1 MKNHPK
7 KGMPVLTL
15 ALFMIITVTILFS
28 TTGCDNRENA
38 ANAFT
43 YKQIGALEVPAD
55 FDYRTS
61 VLVNL
66 FVNLS
71 DLYPGVTLEVYG
83 TMDTKEPVEP
93 HNQDTLVGSATTDVN
108 GTSTI
113 SVSVPTRYT
122 HIAIRPSYIGLPTV
136 LYAPI
141 QDGTA
146 RFSLGQPITTLSRS
160 MSVSSYP
167 PIRELRP
174 YVKEGLTYIDTFDKN
189 GRPTNMV
196 SRPLGSDFLADIN
209 ASLPEYRSVPQ
220 HNPAYLEKG
229 KDATIN
235 IIDKEADVWVTF
247 VHEGASYLNSLG
259 FYTYPSADGPP
270 VDINDLDITII
281 IPNAS
286 LGPAGGGSMYP
297 GDTVYIGRYAEG
309 TSIGWVLYAYGWDST
324 LQAVR
329 DRFGRYFSDYQYNRE
344 VKDSEKIHA
353 VVLYDDERQVLVT
366 GFEDVQRT
374 NGGSDNDF
382 NDLVFY
388 ALVNPVESVG
398 NLDSFSEIK
407 RAIDTD
413 KDGVIDSEDYFPNDP
428 RYSSFSE
435 QVGTIAFE
443 DMWPKLG
450 DYDFND
456 LVVRYTYGIYGNTEN
471 LVPRIDFAYTIL
483 ATGAGYR
490 NGLALSLP
498 MRSSEFSL
506 KQIGEAPKGGGLL
519 VEDFGA
525 MQFANISWDPGVRI
539 IIFND
544 AKRVLDPSA
553 EAMAE
558 VLLNTNLSFTE
569 VPPVTVAFS
578 LEFVQPIERTTLGA
592 VPFDVFLL
600 ADTSNGTSHEIH
612 LNDRPPTPLIYLGLL
627 YDQEDGSYG
636 SQGRFFRFYS
646 TKNNLPWAI
655 HVPGEWIHP
664 LERVPIVD
672 SYRVFGAWAESGG
685 VLQSD
690 WYMDKKNYLVKD
702 NLYIR

>member
-7 KGMPVLTL
+7 KGIPVQTI
-15 ALFMIITVTILFS
+15 ALFILITATILFS
-28 TTGCDNRENA
+28 TTGCDNRENT

-43 YKQIGALEVPAD
+43 YKQIGALEVPTE

-61 VLVNL
+61 VFVELV
-66 FVNLS
+66 VNLS

-93 HNQDTLVGSATTDVN
+93 HNQDTLVGTATTDLN
-108 GTSTI
+108 GSSSI

-122 HIAIRPSYIGLPTV
+122 HIVIRPRYIGLPTV

-141 QDGTA
+141 QNGIA
-146 RFSLGQPITTLSRS
+146 RFSLAQPITTLSRS

-196 SRPLGSDFLADIN
+196 SRPLDSTFLADIN

-259 FYTYPSADGPP
+259 FYTYPTADGPP

-443 DMWPKLG
+443 DMWPSLG

-456 LVVRYTYGIYGNTEN
+456 LVVRYTYGIYGNAEN
-471 LVPRIDFAYTIL
+471 LIPRIDFAYTIL

-519 VEDFGA
+519 VQDYEFSKYKDVT
-525 MQFANISWDPGVRI
+525 WEPGVRI

-544 AKRVLDPSA
+544 AKRVLNPSA
-553 EAMAE
+553 EAMKE
-558 VLLNTNLSFTE
+558 VLLNTNLAFPD
-569 VPPVTVAFS
+569 VPPATVAFS
-578 LEFVQPIERTTLGA
+578 LEFVQPIRLGTLGGL
-592 VPFDVFLL
+592 PFDVFML
-600 ADTSNGTSHEIH
+600 ADTSNETSHEIH
-612 LNDRPPTPLIYLGLL
+612 FSNIVPTPLM
-627 YDQEDGSYG
+627 DF
-636 SQGRFFRFYS
+636 GRFAYREDIFSANQIRDLRYYR
-646 TKNNLPWAI
+646 TNNNLPWAI
-655 HVPGEWIHP
+655 HIPGEWIHP

-672 SYRVFGAWAESGG
+672 GYRYFGAWAESGG
-685 VLQSD
+685 RLYAD
-690 WYMDKKNYLVKD
+690 WYLDTGNNMVKD